1 MKDLL
6 LDDSG
11 DLLLNELGDI
21 QFTDS
26 VKQAIEIRIRWFAKE
41 WRLGP
46 DLGIPYFDEVFI
58 KNPSEQLIEER
69 MREAISDVDEVDE
82 ILSLELKLDT
92 TLRKLKVIYAVS
104 TKEKTIEG
112 RVTAN
117 V

>member
-41 WRLGP
+41 WKLGP
-46 DLGIPYFDEVFI
+46 DFGIPYFDEVFI

-69 MREAISDVDEVDE
+69 MREAISEVEEVDE
-82 ILSLELKLDT
+82 ILSFSLFIDKI
-92 TLRKLKVIYAVS
+92 LRKLEVVYAVS
-104 TKEKTIEG
+104 TEENIIEG
-112 RVTAN
+112 SVTVN

>member
-11 DLLLNELGDI
+11 DLLLDEFGDI

-41 WRLGP
+41 WKLGP
-46 DLGIPYFDEVFI
+46 DLGIPYYDEVFI

-69 MREAISDVDEVDE
+69 MREAISDVEEVDE
-82 ILSLELKLDT
+82 ILSFELSIDK
-92 TLRKLKVIYAVS
+92 TLRKLKVVYAIS
-104 TKEKTIEG
+104 SNDNTIEG
-112 RVTAN
+112 SVTVN

>member
-41 WRLGP
+41 WKLGP

-69 MREAISDVDEVDE
+69 MREAISEVEEVDE
-82 ILSLELKLDT
+82 ILSFSIVIDKILRELK
-92 TLRKLKVIYAVS
+92 VVYAVS
-104 TKEKTIEG
+104 TKDNTIEG
-112 RVTAN
+112 SVTVN

>member
-11 DLLLNELGDI
+11 DLLLDENGDI

-41 WRLGP
+41 WKFGP
-46 DLGIPYFDEVFI
+46 DFGIPYYDEVFI

-69 MREAISDVDEVDE
+69 MRDAISDVEEVEE
-82 ILSLELKLDT
+82 ILSFSVSIDGK
-92 TLRKLKVIYAVS
+92 LRKMKVAYAVS
-104 TKEKTIEG
+104 SKENTIEG
-112 RVTAN
+112 SVTVN